1 MCESGAIAWVEK
13 LFGDCI
19 ITTRDMFSFGVGITS
34 NIIFLVSSLPQ
45 ILLNCRQKKVEGQ
58 SFPFFLLLLTGD
70 TLNLIGI
77 VMTQGMITQ
86 LISATFYV
94 LSDTCLCCQFI
105 TYKYILKTDDDG
117 ASSEPTTEEEAV
129 HAPSMPSLKPTVLG
143 FAAMAAHVS
152 ATDYAAPYKGVAL
165 IGSLFGWGGGCIFTA
180 SRVPQIRKNWRAQE
194 VKGLALPYI
203 MLIFAGNVTYVASIL
218 LRSTE
223 GSYLWKQAPFL
234 VGATGPMFCDI
245 CVLVQYHIYR
255 RGQEAPPSEE
265 EDLEDGK
272 NIPEL

>member
-1 MCESGAIAWVEK
+1 MCASGAIAWVEK

-19 ITTRDMFSFGVGITS
+19 VTTRDMFSFGVGITS
-34 NIIFLVSSLPQ
+34 NIIFLISALPQ
-45 ILLNCRQKKVEGQ
+45 IVLNFRQKKVEGQ

-70 TLNLIGI
+70 VLNLIGI
-77 VMTQGMITQ
+77 IITQGMMTQ
-86 LISATFYV
+86 LISAIFYV
-94 LSDTCLCCQFI
+94 LSDVCLCGQFI
-105 TYKYILKTDDDG
+105 TYKYILKTHDD
-117 ASSEPTTEEEAV
+117 SVSPEPTTEEQPDV
-129 HAPSMPSLKPTVLG
+129 MPSIPSVKPAVLVL
-143 FAAMAAHVS
+143 AAMAEHVS
-152 ATDYAAPYKGVAL
+152 ATDYAAPYKGISL

-180 SRVPQIRKNWRAQE
+180 SRLPQIRKNWKAKE

-203 MLIFAGNVTYVASIL
+203 LLIFSGNVTYVASIF

-245 CVLVQYHIYR
+245 CVLIQYYAYR
-255 RGQEAPPSEE
+255 RVQETYPSEE